1 MIKLPKLRPGD
12 VVLVKWLD
20 ICDSVSWES
29 SLDKSRVELMLIAT
43 VGIFIK
49 FDKSCNHKV
58 IRLAHSVAEDGD
70 RDCVVIPTVLLEKIE
85 ILKRKK

>member
-29 SLDKSRVELMLIAT
+29 PLVKSKVELALIAS

-49 FDKSCNHKV
+49 FDKNRNHKV

-70 RDCVVIPTVLLEKIE
+70 RDSMVIPTVLLEKIE